1 MSKFIAE
8 SKCSGIV
15 LTLNSLLTKAKEINE
30 NQTVVLNDMELTV
43 GQINE
48 ARSFGYFKSNIWGNE
63 RNETNTK
70 GVVPYLFHDEIRQSE
85 REVVEIILDR
95 FNKDLKGCLSIR

>member
-1 MSKFIAE
+1 M
-8 SKCSGIV
+8 V
-15 LTLNSLLTKAKEINE
+15 LTLVITLNSFLTKDKEING

-48 ARSFGYFKSNIWGNE
+48 ARNGNFKGTKWGNE
-63 RNETNTK
+63 RKEKNTK
-70 GVVPYLFHDEIRQSE
+70 GVVPYRFHEKITQNE

>member
-1 MSKFIAE
+1 MI
-8 SKCSGIV
+8 II
-15 LTLNSLLTKAKEINE
+15 LNSSLTKDKEING

-48 ARSFGYFKSNIWGNE
+48 ARSGYFKGTKWGNE
-63 RNETNTK
+63 RNEQNTK
-70 GVVPYLFHDEIRQSE
+70 GVVPYRFHSKITEME

-95 FNKDLKGCLSIR
+95 FNKDLRGCLCIK

>member
-1 MSKFIAE
+1 M
-8 SKCSGIV
+8 V
-15 LTLNSLLTKAKEINE
+15 LTLVITLNSFLTKDKEING

-43 GQINE
+43 AQINE
-48 ARSFGYFKSNIWGNE
+48 ARSGSFTGTKWGNE
-63 RNETNTK
+63 RNEKNTM
-70 GVVPYLFHDEIRQSE
+70 GVVPYRFHDEITQNE

>member
-1 MSKFIAE
+1 VI
-8 SKCSGIV
+8 II
-15 LTLNSLLTKAKEINE
+15 LNSSLTKDKEING

-48 ARSFGYFKSNIWGNE
+48 ARSGYFKGTKWGNE
-63 RNETNTK
+63 RNEQNTK
-70 GVVPYLFHDEIRQSE
+70 GVVPYRFHSKITEME

-95 FNKDLKGCLSIR
+95 FNKDLRGCLSIK

>member
-1 MSKFIAE
+1 MI
-8 SKCSGIV
+8 II
-15 LTLNSLLTKAKEINE
+15 LNSSLTKDKEING

-48 ARSFGYFKSNIWGNE
+48 ARSGYFKGTKWGNE
-63 RNETNTK
+63 RNEQNTK
-70 GVVPYLFHDEIRQSE
+70 GVVPYRFHSKITEME

-95 FNKDLKGCLSIR
+95 FNKDLRGCLSIK

>member
-1 MSKFIAE
+1 MSKFRAA
-8 SKCSGIV
+8 SKWAGTV
-15 LTLNSLLTKAKEINE
+15 LTLNSLHTKAKEINE

-48 ARSFGYFKSNIWGNE
+48 ARSGSFTGNKWGNE
-63 RNETNTK
+63 RNEMNTM
-70 GVVPYLFHDEIRQSE
+70 GVVPYEFDKQITEQE
-85 REVVEIILDR
+85 QEVVKIILER

>member
-1 MSKFIAE
+1 MSKFNDE
-8 SKCSGIV
+8 SKCSGLV
-15 LTLNSLLTKAKEINE
+15 LTLNSVLTKAKEINE

-48 ARSFGYFKSNIWGNE
+48 ARSGSFTGNKWGNE

-70 GVVPYLFHDEIRQSE
+70 GVVPYRFHDQITEQE

>member
-1 MSKFIAE
+1 MLKHLQTPQYAATVI
-8 SKCSGIV
+8 I
-15 LTLNSLLTKAKEINE
+15 LNSLLTKDKEING

-48 ARSFGYFKSNIWGNE
+48 ARSGYFKGTKWGNE
-63 RNETNTK
+63 RNEQNTK
-70 GVVPYLFHDEIRQSE
+70 GVVPYRFHSKITEME

>member
-1 MSKFIAE
+1 M
-8 SKCSGIV
+8 V
-15 LTLNSLLTKAKEINE
+15 LTLVITLNSFLTKDKEING

-43 GQINE
+43 AQINE
-48 ARSFGYFKSNIWGNE
+48 ARSGYFKGTKWGNE
-63 RNETNTK
+63 RNEQNTK
-70 GVVPYLFHDEIRQSE
+70 GVVPYRFHSKITEME

>member
-1 MSKFIAE
+1 MSKSSETPQYSATVI
-8 SKCSGIV
+8 I
-15 LTLNSLLTKAKEINE
+15 LNSLLAKGKEINQ

-48 ARSFGYFKSNIWGNE
+48 ARSGNFKGTKWGNE
-63 RNETNTK
+63 RKEKNTK
-70 GVVPYLFHDEIRQSE
+70 GVVPYKFHTKITEME

>member
-1 MSKFIAE
+1 MSKFNDE
-8 SKCSGIV
+8 SKCSGLV
-15 LTLNSLLTKAKEINE
+15 LTLNSVLTKAKEINE
-30 NQTVVLNDMELTV
+30 NRTVVLNDMELTV

-48 ARSFGYFKSNIWGNE
+48 GRSGYFKSNIWGNE

>member
-1 MSKFIAE
+1 
-8 SKCSGIV
+8 
-15 LTLNSLLTKAKEINE
+15 
-30 NQTVVLNDMELTV
+30 MELTV

-48 ARSFGYFKSNIWGNE
+48 ARSGSFTGNKWGNE
-63 RNETNTK
+63 RNEMNTK
-70 GVVPYLFHDEIRQSE
+70 GVVPYRFHDQITQQE

>member
-1 MSKFIAE
+1 M
-8 SKCSGIV
+8 V
-15 LTLNSLLTKAKEINE
+15 LTLVITLNSLLTKDKEING

-43 GQINE
+43 AQINE
-48 ARSFGYFKSNIWGNE
+48 ARSGYFKGTKWGNE
-63 RNETNTK
+63 RNEQNTK
-70 GVVPYLFHDEIRQSE
+70 GVVPYRFHSKITEME

>member
-1 MSKFIAE
+1 MI
-8 SKCSGIV
+8 

-30 NQTVVLNDMELTV
+30 NRTVVLNDMELTV

-48 ARSFGYFKSNIWGNE
+48 GRSGYFKSNIWGNE
-63 RNETNTK
+63 RNEMNTR
-70 GVVPYLFHDEIRQSE
+70 GVVPYLFHDDIRQSE

>member
-1 MSKFIAE
+1 MILTLV
-8 SKCSGIV
+8 I
-15 LTLNSLLTKAKEINE
+15 TLNSLLTKDKEING

-43 GQINE
+43 AQINE
-48 ARSFGYFKSNIWGNE
+48 ARSGSFTGTKWGNE
-63 RNETNTK
+63 RNEKNTK
-70 GVVPYLFHDEIRQSE
+70 GVVPYRFHEKITQNE

>member
-1 MSKFIAE
+1 MLRY
-8 SKCSGIV
+8 GIK
-15 LTLNSLLTKAKEINE
+15 LNFLITKAKEINE

-48 ARSFGYFKSNIWGNE
+48 ARSSYFRANKWGND
-63 RNETNTK
+63 RNEMNTK
-70 GVVPYLFHDEIRQSE
+70 GVVPYSFHDDIRQSE

>member
-1 MSKFIAE
+1 MLKHLQTPQYAVTVI
-8 SKCSGIV
+8 I
-15 LTLNSLLTKAKEINE
+15 LTSLLTKDKEING

-43 GQINE
+43 AQINE
-48 ARSFGYFKSNIWGNE
+48 ARSGSFTGTKWGNE
-63 RNETNTK
+63 RNEKNTK
-70 GVVPYLFHDEIRQSE
+70 GVVPYRFHEKITQNE

>member
-1 MSKFIAE
+1 MSKFNDE
-8 SKCSGIV
+8 SKCSGLV
-15 LTLNSLLTKAKEINE
+15 LTLNSVLTKAKEINE

-48 ARSFGYFKSNIWGNE
+48 GRSGYFKSNIWGNE

-85 REVVEIILDR
+85 RDVVEIILDR
-95 FNKDLKGCLSIR
+95 FNKDLKGCINIR

>member
-1 MSKFIAE
+1 MVI
-8 SKCSGIV
+8 
-15 LTLNSLLTKAKEINE
+15 TLNSLLTKDKEINR

-48 ARSFGYFKSNIWGNE
+48 ARSGKLNIRKWGNE
-63 RNETNTK
+63 RNEKNTK
-70 GVVPYLFHDEIRQSE
+70 GVVPYKFHDEIRQSE

>member
-1 MSKFIAE
+1 MVI
-8 SKCSGIV
+8 
-15 LTLNSLLTKAKEINE
+15 TLNSLLTKDKEINR

-48 ARSFGYFKSNIWGNE
+48 ARSGNLKIRKWGNE
-63 RNETNTK
+63 RNEQNTK
-70 GVVPYLFHDEIRQSE
+70 GVVPYRFHSKITEME

-95 FNKDLKGCLSIR
+95 FNKDLRGCLSIK

>member
-1 MSKFIAE
+1 MSKFHDE
-8 SKCSGIV
+8 SKCTGLV
-15 LTLNSLLTKAKEINE
+15 LTLNSVLTKAKEINE

-48 ARSFGYFKSNIWGNE
+48 GRSGYFKSNIWGNE
-63 RNETNTK
+63 RNEMNTR
-70 GVVPYLFHDEIRQSE
+70 GVVPYLFHDDIRQSE

>member
-1 MSKFIAE
+1 MSKFNDE
-8 SKCSGIV
+8 SKCSGLV
-15 LTLNSLLTKAKEINE
+15 LTLNSVLTKAKEINE

-48 ARSFGYFKSNIWGNE
+48 ARSGSFTGNKWGNE
-63 RNETNTK
+63 RNEKNTN
-70 GVVPYLFHDEIRQSE
+70 GVVPYKFDAQITEQE
-85 REVVEIILDR
+85 QEVVKIILER